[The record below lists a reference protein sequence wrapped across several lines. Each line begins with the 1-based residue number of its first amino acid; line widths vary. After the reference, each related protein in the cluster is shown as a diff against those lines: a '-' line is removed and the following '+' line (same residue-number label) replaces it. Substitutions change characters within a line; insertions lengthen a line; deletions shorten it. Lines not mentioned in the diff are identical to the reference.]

1 LGKEKKKEMRDE
13 AVRGE
18 EGWGGGGLRKETEV
32 KVSETRSR
40 RAGTEMAVFP
50 HCPRIRPS
58 SHLPR
63 FLGQSHRILM
73 LKRSPHNNNVAL
85 AETCGNK
92 L

>member
-1 LGKEKKKEMRDE
+1 LG
-13 AVRGE
+13 G
-18 EGWGGGGLRKETEV
+18 GGGGGLRKETEV

-63 FLGQSHRILM
+63 FLGQSRRIGIFE
-73 LKRSPHNNNVAL
+73 RSPHSHANLTYRVLLYSAVL
-85 AETCGNK
+85 IQILLVYTT
-92 L
+92 